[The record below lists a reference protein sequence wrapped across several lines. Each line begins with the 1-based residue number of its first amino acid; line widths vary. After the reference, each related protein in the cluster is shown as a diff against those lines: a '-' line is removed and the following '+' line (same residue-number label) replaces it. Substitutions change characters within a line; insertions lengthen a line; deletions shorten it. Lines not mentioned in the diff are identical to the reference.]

1 MILHFTGLNIN
12 ETWQARSAGHVLMF
26 IGYGLRTRTVYCTS
40 PPCCTNRSLPLSII
54 CENHA
59 KHSDCPYLGIVMHF
73 VFTSWV
79 VIAFSRSSNPPVFL
93 SFFTKLFTAFS
104 DHFSSLSLSPFF
116 QPSNRFTIGGVNGN
130 IDVVIFG
137 PRTQSTL
144 TLRTI
149 SQSVE
154 KPSRYSHEQSLERKN
169 SQNIRLR
176 ATARRHFPRR
186 QPDRSLSCMRQSDHC
201 TSKI

>member
-26 IGYGLRTRTVYCTS
+26 IGVPVYCTS

-59 KHSDCPYLGIVMHF
+59 KHSDCPYPGIVMHF

-93 SFFTKLFTAFS
+93 RFFTKLFTAFS

-130 IDVVIFG
+130 IDVAIFG
-137 PRTQSTL
+137 PS
-144 TLRTI
+144 
-149 SQSVE
+149 
-154 KPSRYSHEQSLERKN
+154 KYSHEQSLE
-169 SQNIRLR
+169 
-176 ATARRHFPRR
+176 
-186 QPDRSLSCMRQSDHC
+186 
-201 TSKI
+201 